1 MKSTRIAS
9 LDGLRAISI
18 ALVIT
23 NHIARGFSDSD
34 GQNSLGQEFVRFFR
48 VGHLG
53 VMIFFVIS
61 GFLITSLLLKED
73 RVNLSRF
80 YFRRTMRIFP
90 PFYAYLTFIVLLKL
104 AGVLH
109 SSSYNIFAAFSY
121 TTNFCFKCAEE
132 GSWFTG
138 HTWSLAIE
146 EQFYLLWPPVLWL
159 IGRTRSLW
167 VALGVL
173 CLCPLI
179 RLFIVLTDPG
189 SGLEFFTFSTVAD
202 SLAVGCVLAS
212 VRPRLH
218 ENRLYI
224 SLMESKIVV
233 LAPVLSLLIVW
244 LGDVMSLSAKP
255 VYVLLAVS
263 LQNVCVA
270 ITLDWCISYPG
281 GAIGRML
288 NARAIVF
295 FGTISYSLYLWQQP
309 FLFSGLDGPIWNF
322 PLNVV
327 FIAIATLGSYYLVE
341 TPSLKVRQRLDEW
354 WSRNRAKQGFNRSFS
369 RETPVDLKSEDAV
382 GGITNLA

>member
-1 MKSTRIAS
+1 
-9 LDGLRAISI
+9 
-18 ALVIT
+18 
-23 NHIARGFSDSD
+23 
-34 GQNSLGQEFVRFFR
+34 
-48 VGHLG
+48 
-53 VMIFFVIS
+53 MIFFVIS

-80 YFRRTMRIFP
+80 YFRRTVRIFP

-104 AGVLH
+104 AGVLQ
-109 SSSYNIFAAFSY
+109 SSSYNLFAAFSY
-121 TTNFCFKCAEE
+121 TTNFCFRCAEE

-167 VALGVL
+167 VAIGVL

-179 RLFIVLTDPG
+179 RLIIALTDPG
-189 SGLEFFTFSTVAD
+189 SSSEFFTFSTVAD

-218 ENRLYI
+218 ENKLY
-224 SLMESKIVV
+224 SFLMESKIVV
-233 LAPVLSLLIVW
+233 VAPVMALLVVW
-244 LGDVMSLSAKP
+244 LGDVMTLPAKP
-255 VYVLLAVS
+255 IYVLVAVS

-270 ITLDWCISYPG
+270 ITLDWCISHPD
-281 GAIGRML
+281 GAIGRFL

-295 FGTISYSLYLWQQP
+295 LGTISYSLYLWQQP

-322 PLNVV
+322 PLNVA
-327 FIAIATLGSYYLVE
+327 FIGIATLGSYYLVE
-341 TPSLKVRQRLDEW
+341 KPSLKLRERLDEW
-354 WSRNRAKQGFNRSFS
+354 WSRSRAKRGLDRSFL
-369 RETPVDLKSEDAV
+369 RETPDDMKSEGSV
-382 GGITNLA
+382 VGITNPA